1 MLDELD
7 CIRNWEAQNIKSVP
21 KNWITFVWKPE
32 NEHFLFFD
40 MDWWDSITSGFKS
53 VCDFVTQPIRSALWV
68 ERAAEEHGKS
78 FERSTQYATNK
89 VDESLTRASNK
100 MVDNNR
106 VDTRDISSGIEKSG
120 LHIKQ
125 GIEEASRNV
134 QAGIEQGGKNIQIGI
149 ETGARKFSKSVEDHG
164 NSVRV
169 GMSEAS
175 EVFGHKFHETGIHA
189 SNTLQHESQR
199 WRSFA
204 SQYILIY

>member
-1 MLDELD
+1 
-7 CIRNWEAQNIKSVP
+7 
-21 KNWITFVWKPE
+21 
-32 NEHFLFFD
+32 
-40 MDWWDSITSGFKS
+40 
-53 VCDFVTQPIRSALWV
+53 
-68 ERAAEEHGKS
+68 
-78 FERSTQYATNK
+78 
-89 VDESLTRASNK
+89 

-204 SQYILIY
+204 SQYILIGGGILISLSLYICLYLIEQLVVKTHGNLKYNVHKD